1 MVLRRLRRG
10 NMHSCRRSATLA
22 FSENDGDYTADQQLQ
37 PPMSNVH
44 IGIRQAPRVAW
55 AVGMLEVSPNVLRRQ
70 IQSKKIKKYKMIKKW

>member
-37 PPMSNVH
+37 PPMSTYHVH

-55 AVGMLEVSPNVLRRQ
+55 AVGMLEVSPTF
-70 IQSKKIKKYKMIKKW
+70 